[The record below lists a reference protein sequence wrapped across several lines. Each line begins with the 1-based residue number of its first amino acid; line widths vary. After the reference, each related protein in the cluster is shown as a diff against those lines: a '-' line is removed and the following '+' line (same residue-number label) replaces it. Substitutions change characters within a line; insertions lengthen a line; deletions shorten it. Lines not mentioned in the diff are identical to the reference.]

1 MPERSVKGELPTP
14 EQERAGILA
23 FVAFT
28 ILAIVGGGT
37 VMFLIAVGIGKLVK
51 RVFGL

>member
-1 MPERSVKGELPTP
+1 MPEGPVKGGLPTP

-28 ILAIVGGGT
+28 ILAIVGAGSL
-37 VMFLIAVGIGKLVK
+37 MFLIAVGIGRLVQWG
-51 RVFGL
+51 FGL